1 MKKRTRISDIALR
14 VVLSIALVASFVPIV
29 PSSSFAAEPDSTIA
43 VSADNSASN
52 QENTAGENDPQGK
65 TTPMCRN
72 PLLRQIKRHKA
83 GL

>member
-14 VVLSIALVASFVPIV
+14 VILSIALVASFVPIV

-52 QENTAGENDPQGK
+52 QENTAGENDPYVSQ
-65 TTPMCRN
+65 R
-72 PLLRQIKRHKA
+72 
-83 GL
+83 